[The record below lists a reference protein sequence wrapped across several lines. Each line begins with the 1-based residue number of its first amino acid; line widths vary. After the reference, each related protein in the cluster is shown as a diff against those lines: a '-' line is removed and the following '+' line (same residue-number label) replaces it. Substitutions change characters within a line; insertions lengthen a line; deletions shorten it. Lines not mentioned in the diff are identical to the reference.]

1 MLQPM
6 FIAGGVLAGSSG
18 ERHCNRLAMSG
29 QTIEYIGNLWVRAGC
44 LPVASLSFEG
54 AQPGLE
60 LCNRCGMTGS
70 AYHAVCRFQLK
81 ITSHLRS

>member
-6 FIAGGVLAGSSG
+6 STEAGGILAGNSG

-29 QTIEYIGNLWVRAGC
+29 QTIEYIGNLGVRAGC
-44 LPVASLSFEG
+44 RPVASLSLEG

-70 AYHAVCRFQLK
+70 AFHAGRLK